1 MQTHFVFRQMES
13 SNALRGYAEERLEK
27 IKRYF
32 SEPLRV
38 SCTFT
43 VDKVMHIAAFDVT
56 LRNGLQL
63 HAQESTENMYS
74 SVDMALAKMERQV
87 RRYKARIKGHKGS
100 EGRSAKV
107 RLGVIAAESM
117 IDQIVEEEEA
127 AQAAAA
133 TVAALQSTTPQ
144 PGGAQAGGESRPVV
158 IRQTEI
164 VAERMTV
171 EAAIMQMN
179 LLHKQFYVFTNAGSG
194 EINIVYVRED
204 GNYGLIEPNGNEA
217 EAAAAT

>member
-13 SNALRGYAEERLEK
+13 STALRGYAEERLEK

-32 SEPLRV
+32 AEPLRV

-87 RRYKARIKGHKGS
+87 RRYKARIKHHKGS

-117 IDQIVEEEEA
+117 VDQIVEEEDA
-127 AQAAAA
+127 AAEAAA
-133 TVAALQSTTPQ
+133 TVAALANGNGHAKP
-144 PGGAQAGGESRPVV
+144 ESRPVI
-158 IRQTEI
+158 IRQTE
-164 VAERMTV
+164 VTTERMTV
-171 EAAIMQMN
+171 DGAIMQMN

-194 EINIVYVRED
+194 EINVVYVRED
-204 GNYGLIEPNGNEA
+204 GNYGLIEPNGTEA

>member
-13 SNALRGYAEERLEK
+13 STALRGYAEERLEK

-63 HAQESTENMYS
+63 HARESTENMYS

-87 RRYKARIKGHKGS
+87 RRYNARIKHHKGS

-117 IDQIVEEEEA
+117 VDQIVEEEDA
-127 AQAAAA
+127 AAEAAA
-133 TVAALQSTTPQ
+133 TVAALATNGNGHAKP
-144 PGGAQAGGESRPVV
+144 ESRPVI
-158 IRQTEI
+158 IRQTE
-164 VAERMTV
+164 VTTERMTV
-171 EAAIMQMN
+171 DGAIMQMN

-194 EINIVYVRED
+194 EINVVYVRED
-204 GNYGLIEPNGNEA
+204 GNYGLIEPNGAEA
-217 EAAAAT
+217 EAVAAT

>member
-13 SNALRGYAEERLEK
+13 STALRGYAEERLEK

-43 VDKVMHIAAFDVT
+43 VDKVMHVAAFDVI

-63 HAQESTENMYS
+63 HATESTENMYS

-87 RRYKARIKGHKGS
+87 RRYKARIKHHKTS
-100 EGRSAKV
+100 EGRAAKV

-117 IDQIVEEEEA
+117 IDQIVEEDDA

-133 TVAALQSTTPQ
+133 TVAALSGNGANGHKPS
-144 PGGAQAGGESRPVV
+144 PGVRPVV
-158 IRQTEI
+158 IRQTE
-164 VAERMTV
+164 VTTERMTV
-171 EAAIMQMN
+171 DGAIMQMN

-194 EINIVYVRED
+194 DINVVYVRED
-204 GNYGLIEPNGNEA
+204 GNYGLIEPNNGLEV